1 MKLSGLVVGVG
12 ALDGSD
18 HAGSRGE
25 MTEPTNLKKQSRLPD
40 LSSKVVRQRWL
51 DLLDLSYSMRR
62 VTQQEIEPG
71 VHAVVVPAACRK
83 DTNRDLVEVEIRVA
97 SSQVPAMARGVR
109 LALER
114 LGEFAL
120 TLPANYHGWMGAP
133 GKDIAAG
140 ETLVSV
146 FVDLAY
152 LEAALL
158 ARLWDHGVLVEF
170 GSPLAFFRRGALT
183 DYANVYEAVAGMVA
197 EGHSLADTA
206 DRLSPEIL
214 KRLQLYANA
223 YLKLSSLYFRAA
235 WHIDRDN
242 FVITAPGSRLS
253 LVLQY
258 WELWGDHASA
268 QKVLQGWHT
277 RIEKLLQQA
286 VSSPDNEIPKSF
298 AA

>member
-1 MKLSGLVVGVG
+1 MAETTS
-12 ALDGSD
+12 
-18 HAGSRGE
+18 
-25 MTEPTNLKKQSRLPD
+25 LKKQSHLPD
-40 LSSKVVRQRWL
+40 ISSQMVRQRWL
-51 DLLDLSYSMRR
+51 ELLDLSYSTRR

-71 VHAVVVPAACRK
+71 VHAVVVPAPCRK
-83 DTNRDLVEVEIRVA
+83 EADPDLVEVEVRVA
-97 SSQVPAMARGVR
+97 SSQVPGMGRGVR

-120 TLPANYHGWMGAP
+120 TLPGDYQGWMGTW
-133 GKDIAAG
+133 GKDVVAG
-140 ETLVSV
+140 ETLVTA

-158 ARLWDHGVLVEF
+158 ARLWEPGVLVEF

-183 DYANVYEAVAGMVA
+183 DYVNIYEAVVA
-197 EGHSLADTA
+197 MLSGGSSLADTA
-206 DRLSPEIL
+206 DRLAPEIL

-223 YLKLSSLYFRAA
+223 YHQLSSLYTQAA

-242 FVITAPGSRLS
+242 FVVKVPGSRLS

-258 WELWGDHASA
+258 WELRGDYATG
-268 QKVLQGWHT
+268 QKVMHGWRT

-286 VSSPDNEIPKSF
+286 ASSPDNDFPKSF

>member
-1 MKLSGLVVGVG
+1 MAAIMQEGGDQM
-12 ALDGSD
+12 AE
-18 HAGSRGE
+18 A
-25 MTEPTNLKKQSRLPD
+25 TNLTKKTRLPD
-40 LSSKVVRQRWL
+40 TPSQIVRQRWL
-51 DLLDLSYSMRR
+51 DLLDLSYSTRR

-83 DTNRDLVEVEIRVA
+83 EAKQDLVEVEMRVA

-114 LGEFAL
+114 LGESGL
-120 TLPANYHGWMGAP
+120 TLPADYYGWMGSA

-140 ETLVSV
+140 ETLVTA

-170 GSPLAFFRRGALT
+170 GSPLSFFRRGALT
-183 DYANVYEAVAGMVA
+183 DYANVYETVAAMLA
-197 EGHSLADTA
+197 EGRSLADTA
-206 DRLSPEIL
+206 DHLAPEIL
-214 KRLQLYANA
+214 KRLQFYANA
-223 YLKLSSLYFRAA
+223 YLQLSSLYTQAA

-242 FVITAPGSRLS
+242 FVVKVPGSRLS
-253 LVLQY
+253 LSLQY
-258 WELWGDHASA
+258 WELRGDHSSG
-268 QKVLQGWHT
+268 QKVLHDWRA
-277 RIEKLLQQA
+277 RIERLLQQA
-286 VSSPDNEIPKSF
+286 VSNPDSEIPKSF

>member
-1 MKLSGLVVGVG
+1 
-12 ALDGSD
+12 
-18 HAGSRGE
+18 
-25 MTEPTNLKKQSRLPD
+25 
-40 LSSKVVRQRWL
+40 L
-51 DLLDLSYSMRR
+51 DLLDLSYSTRR

-83 DTNRDLVEVEIRVA
+83 ETNRDLVEAEVRVA
-97 SSQVPAMARGVR
+97 SSHVPSMARGVR

-120 TLPANYHGWMGAP
+120 SLPADYRGWMGAW

-140 ETLVSV
+140 ETLVTA

-183 DYANVYEAVAGMVA
+183 DYVNIYESVVAMLAQGR
-197 EGHSLADTA
+197 SLADTA
-206 DRLSPEIL
+206 DQLAPEIL
-214 KRLQLYANA
+214 RRLQLYANV
-223 YLKLSSLYFRAA
+223 YLQLSSIYSQAA

-242 FVITAPGSRLS
+242 FVIKVPGSRLS

-258 WELWGDHASA
+258 WELRGDHAAA
-268 QKVLQGWHT
+268 QKALHGWRA

-286 VSSPDNEIPKSF
+286 VSNPDNELPKSF

>member
-1 MKLSGLVVGVG
+1 
-12 ALDGSD
+12 
-18 HAGSRGE
+18 
-25 MTEPTNLKKQSRLPD
+25 MTETTNSKKSSRLPATP
-40 LSSKVVRQRWL
+40 SQVVRQRWL
-51 DLLDLSYSMRR
+51 EMLEWSYSTRR
-62 VTQQEIEPG
+62 VTRQEIEPG
-71 VHAVVVPAACRK
+71 VNAIVIPAACRK
-83 DTNRDLVEVEIRVA
+83 EMGKDLVEVEVRVA
-97 SSQVPAMARGVR
+97 SARVPGMARGVR

-120 TLPANYHGWMGAP
+120 TLAADYHGWMGAA

-140 ETLVSV
+140 ETQVTV

-183 DYANVYEAVAGMVA
+183 DYANIYEAVEAMVA

-206 DRLSPEIL
+206 GQLATEIL
-214 KRLQLYANA
+214 GRLQLYANA
-223 YLKLSSLYFRAA
+223 YLQLSSLYTQAS

-242 FVITAPGSRLS
+242 FVVRIPGSRQS

-258 WELWGDHASA
+258 WQSRGDPTGGR
-268 QKVLQGWHT
+268 QVLHDW
-277 RIEKLLQQA
+277 RSRVEKLLQHA
-286 VSSPDNEIPKSF
+286 VSSPDVEFPKSF

>member
-1 MKLSGLVVGVG
+1 
-12 ALDGSD
+12 
-18 HAGSRGE
+18 
-25 MTEPTNLKKQSRLPD
+25 MTETPNLKKQSRLPD
-40 LSSKVVRQRWL
+40 TSSEMVRQHWL
-51 DLLDLSYSMRR
+51 DLLGLSYSTRR

-71 VHAVVVPAACRK
+71 VHALVVPAPCRRETSK
-83 DTNRDLVEVEIRVA
+83 DLLEVEIRVA
-97 SSQVPAMARGVR
+97 SSHVPGMARGVR
-109 LALER
+109 LGLER

-120 TLPANYHGWMGAP
+120 TLPADYLGWMGTW

-140 ETLVSV
+140 ETLVTV
-146 FVDLAY
+146 FVDMAY

>member
-1 MKLSGLVVGVG
+1 
-12 ALDGSD
+12 
-18 HAGSRGE
+18 
-25 MTEPTNLKKQSRLPD
+25 MTETTNSKKPSRLPATP
-40 LSSKVVRQRWL
+40 SQVVRQRWL
-51 DLLDLSYSMRR
+51 ELLERSYSTRR
-62 VTQQEIEPG
+62 VTRQEIEPG
-71 VHAVVVPAACRK
+71 VNAIVIPAACRK
-83 DTNRDLVEVEIRVA
+83 EMGKDLVEVEVRVA
-97 SSQVPAMARGVR
+97 SARVPGMARGVR

-120 TLPANYHGWMGAP
+120 TLPADYRGWMGAA

-140 ETLVSV
+140 ETQVTV

-183 DYANVYEAVAGMVA
+183 DYANIYEAVEAMVA

-206 DRLSPEIL
+206 DQLATEIL
-214 KRLQLYANA
+214 GRLQLYANA
-223 YLKLSSLYFRAA
+223 YLQLSSLYTQAA

-242 FVITAPGSRLS
+242 FVVKIPGSRQS

-258 WELWGDHASA
+258 WQSRGDPTEG
-268 QKVLQGWHT
+268 QQVLHDW
-277 RIEKLLQQA
+277 RSRVEKLLQQA
-286 VSSPDNEIPKSF
+286 VSSPDVEFPKSF

>member
-1 MKLSGLVVGVG
+1 
-12 ALDGSD
+12 
-18 HAGSRGE
+18 
-25 MTEPTNLKKQSRLPD
+25 MTETTNSQAPTRLPNT
-40 LSSKVVRQRWL
+40 STQIVRRRWL
-51 DLLDLSYSMRR
+51 DLLDLSYSARR
-62 VTQQEIEPG
+62 VTEVEIEPG
-71 VHAVVVPAACRK
+71 VHAVVVPAACRQE
-83 DTNRDLVEVEIRVA
+83 TTQDLVEAEVRVA
-97 SSQVPAMARGVR
+97 SSRVPSMARGVR

-120 TLPANYHGWMGAP
+120 TLPADYQGWMGAW

-140 ETLVSV
+140 ETHVTA

-158 ARLWDHGVLVEF
+158 ARLWDHDVLVEF

-183 DYANVYEAVAGMVA
+183 DYVNIYESVVTMLAQGR
-197 EGHSLADTA
+197 SLADTA
-206 DRLSPEIL
+206 DQLAPEIL

-223 YLKLSSLYFRAA
+223 YHQLSSIYSQAA

-242 FVITAPGSRLS
+242 FVLNVPGSRLS

-258 WELWGDHASA
+258 WELRGEQASA
-268 QKVLQGWHT
+268 QKVLHGWRS

-286 VSSPDNEIPKSF
+286 LSTPDNEFPRSF